1 MKRNYT
7 NLFNAVLLLTSL
19 SSAGEIRLK
28 NYAKNTSL
36 NFRHDHGGSDQ
47 YYYVES
53 IGAGAC
59 VFDYDGDGILD
70 VYFPQGAPFLAGR
83 KRLYLKI
90 NYIGMMV
97 TSGLMLPRMQV
108 LETEVMAWGAHVE
121 TMTMMVQ

>member
-1 MKRNYT
+1 MFIFLR
-7 NLFNAVLLLTSL
+7 
-19 SSAGEIRLK
+19 ER
-28 NYAKNTSL
+28 
-36 NFRHDHGGSDQ
+36 
-47 YYYVES
+47 
-53 IGAGAC
+53 
-59 VFDYDGDGILD
+59 
-70 VYFPQGAPFLAGR
+70 PFLAGR